1 MFQIINSYKC
11 LVARQIQNFANM
23 AENSIYMYSTNLGAQ
38 MVLIFVVVKG
48 HYGLGFLLYI
58 IISQT
63 CKLPSAMVRWISF
76 GLGAG
81 ATNWENSQ
89 YLLVWGESLAF
100 SYVKER
106 LLFGW
111 VWEIQSKPFKYDL
124 NQIPYDYTVGVRNRF
139 KGLDLIDRV
148 SDELWTEVCDIVQE
162 TGIKTIPMKKKC
174 KKAKWLSKKASQIAV
189 KRREAKSK
197 GEK

>member
-11 LVARQIQNFANM
+11 LVARQIQNFSNM

-63 CKLPSAMVRWISF
+63 CKLLSAMVRWISF

-81 ATNWENSQ
+81 ATN
-89 YLLVWGESLAF
+89 
-100 SYVKER
+100 
-106 LLFGW
+106 
-111 VWEIQSKPFKYDL
+111 
-124 NQIPYDYTVGVRNRF
+124 
-139 KGLDLIDRV
+139 
-148 SDELWTEVCDIVQE
+148 
-162 TGIKTIPMKKKC
+162 
-174 KKAKWLSKKASQIAV
+174 
-189 KRREAKSK
+189 
-197 GEK
+197 